1 MGGLAFAGLKTR
13 GTGQPKQVESGFP
26 CLLLTVLCKHS
37 TGVGQELIK
46 KLGQK
51 KKIEHKG
58 VDEVESAF
66 CIN

>member
-26 CLLLTVLCKHS
+26 CLLLIVLCKHS
-37 TGVGQELIK
+37 TGLGQELRK

-51 KKIEHKG
+51 
-58 VDEVESAF
+58 
-66 CIN
+66 